1 VVTRVLV
8 VVAGNAKHGKDTT
21 ADVLAELLPDARRD
35 AYAAPLKVCVHLK
48 TGIPMDVLNGPQS
61 VKEDPKFGRYGQ
73 TPRKLMQDEGQE
85 ARDRIGETV
94 WMDRLVERTRAAQER
109 CTIVSDGRH
118 PNEEIVGV
126 RAALGSHGVVLGV
139 RVVRQSVP
147 VVRGHP
153 SEDKIADAPDSLFDV
168 IIRNDGTL
176 EDLRAMVQQVADLAV
191 LRAKTGGRKKA
202 PEGWIVR
209 CPSGGR
215 SAEPLELEQTARVVA
230 AQPMVPCPV
239 CGTHDSHEVEPV
251 SYDLIEIV

>member
-1 VVTRVLV
+1 VGPRVLV
-8 VVAGNAKHGKDTT
+8 VVAGNKGHGKDVT
-21 ADVLAELLPDARRD
+21 ADALAELLPDARRD

-85 ARDRIGETV
+85 ARERIGPAV

-126 RAALGSHGVVLGV
+126 RAALGSHGLVL
-139 RVVRQSVP
+139 
-147 VVRGHP
+147 
-153 SEDKIADAPDSLFDV
+153 A
-168 IIRNDGTL
+168 
-176 EDLRAMVQQVADLAV
+176 VQQVADLAV
-191 LRAKTGGRKKA
+191 LRSKTGGRKKA
-202 PEGWIVR
+202 PEGWIIR
-209 CPSGGR
+209 CPRGGR
-215 SAEPLELEQTARVVA
+215 RAEPIELEQTARITA
-230 AQPMVPCPV
+230 AQPMMPCPE
-239 CGTHDSHEVEPV
+239 CGYQDEHTVEPV